1 MIIRQTTK
9 FKKDLKRYKN
19 NIGIIAK
26 LNAIIRKL
34 MMSEDIPSCYRP
46 HRLNGDYKNYMECHL
61 ENDVLLV
68 WWDKEVGTITL
79 VRLGTHSELFK

>member
-1 MIIRQTTK
+1 MIIKQTTK

-19 NIGIIAK
+19 NIGVITK
-26 LNAIIRKL
+26 LSAIIRNL
-34 MMSEDIPSCYRP
+34 VMGEDIPSFYRP
-46 HRLNGDYKNYMECHL
+46 HRLKGDYKDYMECHI

-68 WWDKEVGTITL
+68 WWDKETGIITL